1 MLLTNLFPVWNSC
14 GCNISIATCG
24 AGDNRAWLSI
34 AMVNLDALFHDAFC
48 RALHNVWELLMQ
60 GCQLQR
66 LRAFYCVARCGQDCR
81 ISIGTR
87 DSQAGAEKCAD
98 SKKFA
103 RICAEISYMRMCA
116 SLCVRKWCMA
126 IPNRDGTVSAI
137 GLYIGM
143 HWPRMRLGSDA

>member
-1 MLLTNLFPVWNSC
+1 MLLTNLFLVWNSC

-34 AMVNLDALFHDAFC
+34 AVNLDALFHDAFC

-60 GCQLQR
+60 GCQLQC

-87 DSQAGAEKCAD
+87 DSQAGAENALTAK
-98 SKKFA
+98 
-103 RICAEISYMRMCA
+103 ICAYMRGNLIYA
-116 SLCVRKWCMA
+116 DVRIA
-126 IPNRDGTVSAI
+126 VRQEVVHGHP
-137 GLYIGM
+137 
-143 HWPRMRLGSDA
+143 

>member
-34 AMVNLDALFHDAFC
+34 AVVNLDALFHDAFC
-48 RALHNVWELLMQ
+48 RALHTVWEFLMQ

-98 SKKFA
+98 RKKIRA
-103 RICAEISYMRMCA
+103 YMRGNLIYA
-116 SLCVRKWCMA
+116 DVRIA
-126 IPNRDGTVSAI
+126 VRQEVVYGHP
-137 GLYIGM
+137 
-143 HWPRMRLGSDA
+143 